1 MTGDCYLGKLPEVDG
16 TAETLKTM
24 QVNINW
30 FKKALAQKDGQ
41 KGASSS
47 GHGNSSRGGKN
58 RGKNSFS
65 NNNGSAADQQKMKRI
80 CWKYNQETGCSKQN
94 CTYFH
99 LCCKLLLNG
108 VCGQAHPNTEY
119 SN

>member
-16 TAETLKTM
+16 TAKTLKTM
-24 QVNINW
+24 QVNIDQ

-65 NNNGSAADQQKMKRI
+65 NNNGSAADQQKMKMI
-80 CWKYNQETGCSKQN
+80 C
-94 CTYFH
+94 
-99 LCCKLLLNG
+99 
-108 VCGQAHPNTEY
+108 
-119 SN
+119 